1 MALTRE
7 ALMEY
12 LIEQHE
18 VEPDELEDDTPIFSS
33 GILDSFSLV
42 DLILFIEESADLSMD
57 PADVNLDNLDTI
69 GSILEYV
76 ESMQ

>member
-42 DLILFIEESADLSMD
+42 DLILFIEESADLNMD

-76 ESMQ
+76 ESMA